1 MKLLIVVDRLLTG
14 FDAPSATYLYIDKK
28 MQDHGL
34 FQAICRVNRLDS
46 EKDLGYIVDYKDL
59 FKNIEGAVENYTNGA
74 FDNYDKEDI
83 TGLLKNRLE
92 FSKERLDNALKQV
105 KIICEPIDEPKSTLD
120 FLHYFVGKELSI
132 NESMEDQLKNTEP
145 KRIEFYNAVSNL
157 VIAYTNLADEM
168 TKAGYSKE
176 QSKSIKEQVTYYNSA
191 RDEVMK
197 SAGDYIELKN
207 YDSAMRYMIDNYINA
222 EASESQYK
230 LDETTLLDV
239 IAASGIEK
247 AIQSLPNN
255 IKKNEKAVALAI
267 ENNIASTI
275 INNTPINPRYYNK
288 MSELLK
294 ELIDKKKDQNLDYQD
309 YIKHLV
315 ALVKMVKNPEQ
326 SGKYPPSIHN
336 IRLRGIY
343 DILDRNE
350 TETLSLYNTLIDS
363 TSKDFMESKMKQR
376 ELKFAI
382 KAIISDESKIDE
394 IFNLWKNTRGY

>member
-1 MKLLIVVDRLLTG
+1 
-14 FDAPSATYLYIDKK
+14 
-28 MQDHGL
+28 
-34 FQAICRVNRLDS
+34 
-46 EKDLGYIVDYKDL
+46 
-59 FKNIEGAVENYTNGA
+59 
-74 FDNYDKEDI
+74 
-83 TGLLKNRLE
+83 
-92 FSKERLDNALKQV
+92 
-105 KIICEPIDEPKSTLD
+105 
-120 FLHYFVGKELSI
+120 
-132 NESMEDQLKNTEP
+132 
-145 KRIEFYNAVSNL
+145 
-157 VIAYTNLADEM
+157 
-168 TKAGYSKE
+168 
-176 QSKSIKEQVTYYNSA
+176 
-191 RDEVMK
+191 
-197 SAGDYIELKN
+197 
-207 YDSAMRYMIDNYINA
+207 MIDNYINA

-275 INNTPINPRYYNK
+275 INNTPINPRYYIK
-288 MSELLK
+288 MSDLLK